1 MRNRNDTL
9 QVLRALAFLGIFTC
23 HSGITAFSAGG
34 AWGVSVFLILS
45 GFLMFCSYS
54 ETNRVK
60 EYGIA
65 YSIRFGI
72 GKIKKLYPL
81 HIVTL
86 LLALPFLIYEYRGY
100 IGIGRILNPA
110 FKIAANITLM
120 QSWVPTSGVYF
131 SLNAVSWYLSTA
143 LFLYIMFPVI
153 LHIIG
158 KYTNRRTGIIMIL
171 CTFAVQTA
179 MDYVSY
185 CVQMDLLHNDKFIHW
200 FTYIFPLSRLE
211 DFFIGCNLGYV
222 YKNAKEYKKPSVRV
236 STLLEIGVIG
246 VIMAQWLIY
255 VLMVTIPAKAD
266 PTINSDK
273 WWSLTVF
280 WTLSS
285 CALIYLFAKHEGKL
299 SQFLTSRP
307 LVFLGNLSANAFLIH
322 QMVYRYVGVIERRVF
337 GSSVSGYIELFV
349 CFLITMVS
357 SYLWDKIYLLVKRKT
372 GPKNLAFK
380 K

>member
-23 HSGITAFSAGG
+23 HSGIAAFSAGG

-86 LLALPFLIYEYRGY
+86 LLALPFLVYEYRGY
-100 IGIGRILNPA
+100 IGIGKILNPTL
-110 FKIAANITLM
+110 KIAANVTLM

-153 LHIIG
+153 LHIMG

-171 CTFAVQTA
+171 CTFAAQAA
-179 MDYVSY
+179 MDYIFY
-185 CVQMDLLHNDKFIHW
+185 RVQMYLLHNDKLIHW
-200 FTYIFPLSRLE
+200 FTYIFPLSRLG

-222 YKNAKEYKKPSVRV
+222 YKNAKESKNPPTTV
-236 STLLEIGVIG
+236 STLLEIGIIG
-246 VIMAQWLIY
+246 IIMIQWLIY
-255 VLMVTIPAKAD
+255 VLVVTIPAKAD
-266 PTINSDK
+266 PSTNPDK

-285 CALIYLFAKHEGKL
+285 CALIYLFAKHDGKI

-307 LVFLGNLSANAFLIH
+307 LVFVGNLSANAFLIH
-322 QMVYRYVGVIERRVF
+322 QIVYRYVGVIERRVF
-337 GSSVSGYIELFV
+337 DSNGSGYIELFV

-372 GPKNLAFK
+372 GPKSLAVRK
-380 K
+380 